1 MQMTGTRTIAA
12 PPDQVYAALL
22 DPDVLMS
29 CIPGCK
35 EMSGSA
41 DDGFD
46 ATVTQKVGPVKA
58 TFRGHVALGERDAP
72 NGLTLSGEGKG
83 GPAGFAR
90 GDAKVALAPVP
101 AGTEL
106 SYEVDAHVGGKLAQL
121 GSRIVDAF
129 AAKMADQFFT
139 RFQEQMGG
147 VPEPADAPTAPDPM
161 PEPAAASA
169 DAAAQPEPAP
179 APEKKSWLRRLFS

>member
-22 DPDVLMS
+22 DPDVLMD

-35 EMSGSA
+35 EMSGSP
-41 DDGFD
+41 DDGFN

-58 TFRGHVALGERDAP
+58 TFHGHVALGDRDAP
-72 NGLTLSGEGKG
+72 HGLTLSGEGKG

-90 GDAKVALAPVP
+90 GGAKVALAPVP
-101 AGTEL
+101 QGTEL

-139 RFQEQMGG
+139 RFQDKVGG
-147 VPEPADAPTAPDPM
+147 PLPDPAPEAAAPTPEPVAAAA
-161 PEPAAASA
+161 PEP
-169 DAAAQPEPAP
+169 PK
-179 APEKKSWLRRLFS
+179 PEKKSWLRRLFS